1 MSGSLGAVIYGELR
15 AVASQVA
22 TSIANI
28 AAVKADIAT
37 ARGEAT
43 ANRDSVNGNTNTA
56 RDNINAVT
64 NAARD
69 NVKAHVSAALAGVG
83 GIKYVQHAVGTN
95 ANWAYGDDGTGTNR
109 YLDVPISAVNPAKTF
124 IIPVRVTW
132 MGGAGVVPMAYRL
145 INASTVRCL
154 AYGNASNPGAY
165 AFCVVEGV

>member
-15 AVASQVA
+15 AVATQVA
-22 TSIANI
+22 TAIANI

-43 ANRDSVNGNTNTA
+43 ANRDSINGNTNAA

-69 NVKAHVSAALAGVG
+69 NVKAHVSAAVAGVG
-83 GIKYVQHAVGTN
+83 GIRNVQHAVGTN
-95 ANWAYGDDGTGTNR
+95 ANWTNGDEGTGTAR

-124 IIPVRVTW
+124 IIPIRTVW
-132 MGGAGVVPMAYRL
+132 MGGAGPVPMSYRL

-154 AYGNASNPGAY
+154 AYSNGNNPGAY
-165 AFCVVEGV
+165 GFCVVEGV

>member
-15 AVASQVA
+15 AVATQVA

-43 ANRDSVNGNTNTA
+43 ANRDSVNGNTNAA

-69 NVKAHVSAALAGVG
+69 NVKAHVSAAVAGVG
-83 GIKYVQHAVGTN
+83 GIKNVQHVVGTYS
-95 ANWAYGDDGTGTNR
+95 AWASGDGGGGSAR
-109 YLDVPISAVNPAKTF
+109 YLDIAISAVNTAKTF
-124 IIPVRVTW
+124 IVPVRTTW
-132 MGGAGVVPMAYRL
+132 QGGAGLATMSYRL
-145 INASTVRCL
+145 MNATTVRCL
-154 AYGNASNPGAY
+154 AFDNGNNPGAY